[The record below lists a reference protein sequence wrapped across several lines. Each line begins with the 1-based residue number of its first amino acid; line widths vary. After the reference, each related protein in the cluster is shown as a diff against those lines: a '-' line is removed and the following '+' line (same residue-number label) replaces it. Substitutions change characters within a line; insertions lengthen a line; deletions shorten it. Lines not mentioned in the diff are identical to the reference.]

1 MNQINFV
8 VANNVNNSFNK
19 NNKMKNLIDFSSV
32 RGEGT
37 VAQSATV
44 DKQVVNDLFKAFMA
58 IPQEVVV
65 KFRHVDGY
73 LKMLVRVNHREK
85 FFRRHER
92 KTWLSRGL

>member
-1 MNQINFV
+1 MKHLIN
-8 VANNVNNSFNK
+8 
-19 NNKMKNLIDFSSV
+19 FSSV
-32 RGEGT
+32 CSEGSVT
-37 VAQSATV
+37 QTATV

>member
-1 MNQINFV
+1 
-8 VANNVNNSFNK
+8 
-19 NNKMKNLIDFSSV
+19 MKHLIDFSSV

-65 KFRHVDGY
+65 KFKHADGY
-73 LKMLVRVNHREK
+73 LKMVVHITSISLLPRRVMQTSVAALTMTRC
-85 FFRRHER
+85 
-92 KTWLSRGL
+92 G